1 MSTFLP
7 KPGDIKRDWYVLDAA
22 GRPLGRTAAL
32 AATLLRGKH
41 KPIFAPH
48 VDCGDH
54 VVIVNAS
61 QAVLTGNKLE
71 NKYYRR
77 HSGWIGGLKEVKYST
92 LMKNNPEKAVML
104 AVKGMLPD
112 NTLGRKALT
121 RVRIYRGADHKHEAQ
136 QPKVW
141 NELEGSVKQDV

>member
-7 KPGDIKRDWYVLDAA
+7 KPADIKRDWYVLDAA

-41 KPIFAPH
+41 KPIFTPN

-54 VVIVNAS
+54 VVIINAA

-71 NKYYRR
+71 NKYYRH
-77 HSGWIGGLKEVKYST
+77 HSGWIGGLKEVKYAT
-92 LMKNNPEKAVML
+92 LMKNNPEKAMML

-121 RVRIYRGADHKHEAQ
+121 RARIYRDADHKHEAQ
-136 QPKVW
+136 QPKAW
-141 NELEGSVKQDV
+141 NE

>member
-7 KPGDIKRDWYVLDAA
+7 KAEDIKREWYVIDAA
-22 GRPLGRTAAL
+22 NKPLGRTAATV
-32 AATLLRGKH
+32 ATLLRGKH
-41 KPIFAPH
+41 KPTFAPN

-54 VVIVNAS
+54 VVVINAA

-71 NKYYRR
+71 DKFYRH
-77 HSGWIGGLKEVKYST
+77 HSGWVGGLKEIKYAT
-92 LMKNNPEKAVML
+92 LMKNNPEKAMML

-121 RVRIYRGADHKHEAQ
+121 RVRIYRDANHNQEAQ
-136 QPKVW
+136 QPKAW
-141 NELEGSVKQDV
+141 NE